1 MNASDSGKTLE
12 RLSIA
17 GLKTVFFKANPVVFG
32 VLLGF
37 WVLLGFF
44 GQAGKNR

>member
-1 MNASDSGKTLE
+1 MVQKT
-12 RLSIA
+12 
-17 GLKTVFFKANPVVFG
+17 GFLKSPTQW

-37 WVLLGFF
+37 GVLLGFF